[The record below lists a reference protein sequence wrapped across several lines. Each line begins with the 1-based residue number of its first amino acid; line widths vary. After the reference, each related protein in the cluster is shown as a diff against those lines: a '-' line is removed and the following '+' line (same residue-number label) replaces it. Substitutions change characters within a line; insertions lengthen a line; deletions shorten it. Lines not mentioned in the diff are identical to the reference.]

1 MSRTRSLRPGFFKND
16 LLAELPFEARLL
28 FAGLWTLADKKGRLE
43 DRPKKIKMEIFPA
56 DEVDTN
62 GLLTQLADKKF
73 ITRYEVE
80 GEGYIQVNKFLD
92 HQHPHPKEPESLI
105 PDQPKAVVSNG
116 KPRLSRVKED
126 IAVKEG
132 KEEEVMVVLGE
143 GCGEGDE
150 VPAWTVGFYETFR
163 AEWGRRYKGQD
174 YADVRKSADF
184 VLLARLRDNK
194 AFTPENW
201 AVACQNYLATP
212 QKSHTMADLANNFST
227 FLANPIDRYNK
238 PVSAKEKPN
247 ARPGYGDKQNTAIR
261 DALSAVG
268 IGSVDNPDVV
278 GVERRLQAP
287 SASRGGTG
295 VDEGELETGAR
306 ECPGPI
312 SHAVLRDGG
321 SPTYGYIRPER
332 LRS

>member
-1 MSRTRSLRPGFFKND
+1 MPRTRSLRPGFFKND

-56 DEVDTN
+56 DDVDTN
-62 GLLTQLADKKF
+62 GLLGQLADKKF
-73 ITRYEVE
+73 ITRYQVN
-80 GEGYIQVNKFLD
+80 GESYLQINKFLD
-92 HQHPHPKEPESLI
+92 HQHPHPNEPESVI
-105 PDQPKAVVSNG
+105 PEPLNAIASNG
-116 KPRLSRVKED
+116 EQRRSRDKVI

-132 KEEEVMVVLGE
+132 EESKSELVVLGE

-150 VPAWTVGFYETFR
+150 VPAWTVEFYETFR

-174 YADVRKSADF
+174 YADVRKTADF

-212 QKSHTMADLANNFST
+212 QKSHTMADLAVNYST

-238 PVSAKEKPN
+238 PVGASSGKETASDRN
-247 ARPGYGDKQNTAIR
+247 VRNLRESVQRLRPQGADRG
-261 DALSAVG
+261 
-268 IGSVDNPDVV
+268 DNPQVAP
-278 GVERRLQAP
+278 RLL
-287 SASRGGTG
+287 ASGSKPRG
-295 VDEGELETGAR
+295 
-306 ECPGPI
+306 
-312 SHAVLRDGG
+312 S
-321 SPTYGYIRPER
+321 
-332 LRS
+332 

>member
-1 MSRTRSLRPGFFKND
+1 MARTRSLRPGFFKND

-56 DEVDTN
+56 DDVDTN
-62 GLLTQLADKKF
+62 GLLGQLAASNF

-80 GEGYIQVNKFLD
+80 GQAYLQINKFLE
-92 HQHPHPKEPESLI
+92 HQHPHPNEPESVI
-105 PDQPKAVVSNG
+105 PDSLNVIASNG
-116 KPRLSRVKED
+116 KYRTAHVKGRN
-126 IAVKEG
+126 AVKEG
-132 KEEEVMVVLGE
+132 EESKSELVVLGE
-143 GCGEGDE
+143 GCGEGNE

-238 PVSAKEKPN
+238 PVGASSGKETASDRN
-247 ARPGYGDKQNTAIR
+247 VRNLRESVQRLRPQGADRG
-261 DALSAVG
+261 
-268 IGSVDNPDVV
+268 DNPQVAP
-278 GVERRLQAP
+278 RLL
-287 SASRGGTG
+287 ASGSKPRG
-295 VDEGELETGAR
+295 
-306 ECPGPI
+306 
-312 SHAVLRDGG
+312 S
-321 SPTYGYIRPER
+321 
-332 LRS
+332 